1 MPKHNS
7 VTSLRSYKMARASKK
22 IEKLKEHHAW
32 YDAKVKELEDE
43 RNYDRS
49 FVHKSLLLKLKK
61 TKLAIKDQIEN
72 LMKDFQK

>member
-1 MPKHNS
+1 
-7 VTSLRSYKMARASKK
+7 MAKASKK

-32 YDAKVKELEDE
+32 YDEKVKELEDE
-43 RNYDRS
+43 RNHDRS